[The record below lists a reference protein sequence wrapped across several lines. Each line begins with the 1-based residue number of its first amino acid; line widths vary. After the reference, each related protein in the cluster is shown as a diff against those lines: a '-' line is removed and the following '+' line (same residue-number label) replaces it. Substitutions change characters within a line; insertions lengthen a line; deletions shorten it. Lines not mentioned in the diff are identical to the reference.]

1 MQLSTDWDEVG
12 QMDGNIKLE
21 LAFSVRPSSLLTVSW
36 ENLQALDLHTEDEL
50 SVSCHG
56 GE

>member
-1 MQLSTDWDEVG
+1 
-12 QMDGNIKLE
+12 MDGNIKLE

-36 ENLQALDLHTEDEL
+36 ENLQALDLHSEDEL

-56 GE
+56 GG